1 MASRISKIWNLL
13 RRRMRVRGTPWTC
26 CKTTSNFMIGPI
38 KPRARDRQP
47 SALFQF
53 IGGWRWRIVGAAL
66 YAVIAAA
73 PPAAATPPTPPAP
86 AGEREG
92 PPRVR
97 PRAPPPAAATPPTPP
112 APAGARQ
119 PSPAATPPPPTQG
132 APDGDFIEFL
142 GGDDVGDAA
151 WWEFLKKVPPRGG
164 NPPAPP
170 PQDAKQ

>member
-13 RRRMRVRGTPWTC
+13 RRRMRVRGTPWKC
-26 CKTTSNFMIGPI
+26 CKTISNSMIGRI
-38 KPRARDRQP
+38 KPRVRDRQP

-53 IGGWRWRIVGAAL
+53 MEVRRWRIVSAAL
-66 YAVIAAA
+66 YAVIVAA
-73 PPAAATPPTPPAP
+73 PPAAATTP
-86 AGEREG
+86 
-92 PPRVR
+92 
-97 PRAPPPAAATPPTPP
+97 PP
-112 APAGARQ
+112 APAGAQQ
-119 PSPAATPPPPTQG
+119 PSPAATPPQPAQG
-132 APDGDFIEFL
+132 APDEDFIEFL